1 MWIKRRDYEELKKVS
16 SKYSDVMKAIHSAE
30 TGAVTFCD
38 FGVFMPNS
46 AYNSYSHLVDRLKK
60 EVSDLKEKHWIYKQ
74 FWNTI
79 SISVV
84 NLWLMNDIRIFKA
97 YTLMPCK
104 KMRI

>member
-60 EVSDLKEKHWIYKQ
+60 EVNDLKEKTLDLQAILEYYKHKCGE
-74 FWNTI
+74 
-79 SISVV
+79 
-84 NLWLMNDIRIFKA
+84 LMADE
-97 YTLMPCK
+97 
-104 KMRI
+104 

>member
-16 SKYSDVMKAIHSAE
+16 SKYSDFMKAIHSAE

-60 EVSDLKEKHWIYKQ
+60 EVSDLKEKTLDLQAILEYYKHKCGE
-74 FWNTI
+74 F
-79 SISVV
+79 
-84 NLWLMNDIRIFKA
+84 MADE
-97 YTLMPCK
+97 
-104 KMRI
+104 